1 MVSRRVIYATLFA
14 AAVSLLPL
22 SCVRRLDDERMPDGE
37 RIMLSL
43 MISAQSDGTF
53 GTRAGGHDLEAALS
67 PENYIDVDKDYRIMI
82 FDGGGRFVQNFSP
95 TYRRISATDAASG
108 KYSIA
113 LTGPLTVTEGEIQ
126 VMVLTNGEGFDNEWA
141 YPEPGDGDLL
151 TELYT
156 RDSENIFTMPVVADG
171 TGSTSWRPETNR
183 SGIPMFGV
191 SAVVPLSAAV
201 DPTDN
206 DTIDGVK
213 VDGKVLDMGEI
224 MLLRAV
230 AKIEV
235 LRDPAYDADGIS
247 LLGVKLSAYNAAGRF
262 IPDVTANP
270 DWGIAATQVVTP
282 TLPADVKRQN
292 GGLSFFRDGT
302 TWRAYVPEMDLR
314 TDCPTLTITAGYAS
328 GANDPQEFHIALD
341 KPARPGQLDY
351 LLRNHIYRYKIRSV
365 DLDQT
370 PEQPDPPDPPEITP
384 ELEIILDV
392 DPWDEGEL
400 NPEFGSSDKDGNV
413 DNDPWDEGDLNP
425 ELGSGDKD
433 GSTDSDPWD
442 EGDLNPKFGE
452 EEVEEENNEE
462 NNQQ

>member
-1 MVSRRVIYATLFA
+1 
-14 AAVSLLPL
+14 
-22 SCVRRLDDERMPDGE
+22 
-37 RIMLSL
+37 
-43 MISAQSDGTF
+43 
-53 GTRAGGHDLEAALS
+53 
-67 PENYIDVDKDYRIMI
+67 
-82 FDGGGRFVQNFSP
+82 
-95 TYRRISATDAASG
+95 
-108 KYSIA
+108 
-113 LTGPLTVTEGEIQ
+113 
-126 VMVLTNGEGFDNEWA
+126 
-141 YPEPGDGDLL
+141 
-151 TELYT
+151 
-156 RDSENIFTMPVVADG
+156 
-171 TGSTSWRPETNR
+171 
-183 SGIPMFGV
+183 MFGV

-235 LRDPAYDADGIS
+235 LRDPADADGIS

-314 TDCPTLTITAGYAS
+314 TDRPTLTITAGYAS
-328 GANDPQEFHIALD
+328 GANDPQEFRIALD
-341 KPARPGQLDY
+341 NPARPGQLDY
-351 LLRNHIYRYKIRSV
+351 LLRNHIYRYKIWSV

-400 NPEFGSSDKDGNV
+400 NPDFGSSDKDGNV

-425 ELGSGDKD
+425 GHGNDDKD

-442 EGDLNPKFGE
+442 EGDLNPSFGE
-452 EEVEEENNEE
+452 KEENKKE